1 MKNIVIFS
9 GTTEGRMLSSM
20 LSKDGRPHHVCVATE
35 YGKEVMEE
43 DRYAKVHVGR
53 MDEKEMEAF
62 FGELEKDEN
71 SLVFDATHPYA
82 TEVTENIKNAAKAAG
97 LRYARVKRG
106 EAGDEPEGVMKY
118 PDVKAIASA
127 MNEST
132 GRMLLTTGSKE
143 LECFFGALS
152 GSRRA
157 DVFVR
162 VLPTVESIELCE
174 KQGVASDHIIAMQGP
189 FTAEMN
195 EAVIRQYDIKHLIT
209 KNSGSAGGYREK
221 LDAARHTGTGI
232 HVVERPGESEGIT
245 VEEAYRMVAG
255 KRAVFSLIG
264 IGMGNPKTMTL
275 EAKEAIEGA
284 EAVFGAVRLIKD
296 LKSRE
301 KYEMY
306 MASDIIPVLE
316 REDISNAAVIF
327 SGDIG
332 FYSGAMG
339 MYKALREWKE
349 SATIRMI
356 PGVSSFSYLAS
367 RLGETYDDAY
377 TFSIHGKNIEENMG
391 ELTALYEK
399 SGKVYVLLSDASDIK
414 SIAEKLIEKGLKGNV
429 YLGSDLSYESEIIR
443 EMTFE
448 KAAGYEGKGL
458 ATALIKDE

>member
-1 MKNIVIFS
+1 
-9 GTTEGRMLSSM
+9 
-20 LSKDGRPHHVCVATE
+20 
-35 YGKEVMEE
+35 
-43 DRYAKVHVGR
+43 
-53 MDEKEMEAF
+53 
-62 FGELEKDEN
+62 
-71 SLVFDATHPYA
+71 
-82 TEVTENIKNAAKAAG
+82 
-97 LRYARVKRG
+97 RVKRG

-143 LECFFGALS
+143 LECFFGSLS

-232 HVVERPGESEGIT
+232 HVVERPGESDGVT

-255 KRAVFSLIG
+255 KRAVFSIIG

-414 SIAEKLIEKGLKGNV
+414 AIAEKLIEKGLKGNV